1 MEQAMPELGHDYGR
15 DSDSEAAAQNCQAER
30 NATCGDVVNA
40 LELRIGREN
49 AQIQAKKL
57 RPQALDP
64 STFMVTLRYERE

>member
-1 MEQAMPELGHDYGR
+1 MEQAMPELGRDYGR
-15 DSDSEAAAQNCQAER
+15 DSDSVAAQNCDAER

-57 RPQALDP
+57 RQHALDP